1 MPPPQTVAAMRK
13 SVSMGNLH
21 HYGSLGTALPP
32 TPEYEDGGME
42 VEAGEGLEGGRGGYG
57 SDDGLPSTRER
68 KKGNIHSSSF
78 LHR

>member
-1 MPPPQTVAAMRK
+1 MRK

-32 TPEYEDGGME
+32 TPEYEDGGMG
-42 VEAGEGLEGGRGGYG
+42 VEAGEGMEGARGGYG

-68 KKGNIHSSSF
+68 KKGNPFAFNSHCRG
-78 LHR
+78 LV